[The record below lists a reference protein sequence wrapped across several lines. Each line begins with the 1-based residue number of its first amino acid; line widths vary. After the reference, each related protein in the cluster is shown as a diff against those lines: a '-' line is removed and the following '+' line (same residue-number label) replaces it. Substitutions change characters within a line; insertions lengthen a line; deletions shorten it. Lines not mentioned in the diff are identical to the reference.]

1 VSALDPNNIWAVGYS
16 GSGVFSP
23 LVEHWDGATWSIVP
37 SPNPGL
43 TQNVLGG
50 LVAISKN
57 DAWTE
62 GSYDT
67 SAGSIFHTLIEHWN
81 GSQWSVVKSPS
92 PGTND
97 FLNDLSAVSASD
109 VWTVGNSTING
120 VAQTLIEH
128 WNGSQWSMVPS
139 PNVGTHDN
147 FLIGVTTVSANDVW
161 TVGAYNDKNN
171 ILNTLIEH
179 WNGSRWSIVPSPN
192 VGTNG
197 SLIDSLAPVSAND
210 IWTVG
215 FYINSQNQT
224 QNLVEHW
231 NGTKWS
237 VVQVPNT
244 GAGGDGF
251 NNIGIVSANDLW
263 AVGNYMTGSGLAKN
277 LIEHCC

>member
-1 VSALDPNNIWAVGYS
+1 MKRFPLSKLTCMLIMLLSLVLMTAQAASAASL
-16 GSGVFSP
+16 
-23 LVEHWDGATWSIVP
+23 
-37 SPNPGL
+37 
-43 TQNVLGG
+43 
-50 LVAISKN
+50 N
-57 DAWTE
+57 DSSWE
-62 GSYDT
+62 
-67 SAGSIFHTLIEHWN
+67 I
-81 GSQWSVVKSPS
+81 VKSPNGGLDNS
-92 PGTND
+92 ELHGIAA
-97 FLNDLSAVSASD
+97 LSQNN
-109 VWTVGNSTING
+109 VWSVGYDHTG
-120 VAQTLIEH
+120 PLGPPVQGLIEH

-139 PNVGTHDN
+139 SNVGTHDN

-161 TVGAYNDKNN
+161 TVGAYNDNNN

-197 SLIDSLAPVSAND
+197 SLTDSLAAVSAND

-215 FYINSQNQT
+215 FYNTSQNQS

-251 NNIGIVSANDLW
+251 NHIGIVSANDMW
-263 AVGNYMTGSGLAKN
+263 AVGNFVTGSGLAKN